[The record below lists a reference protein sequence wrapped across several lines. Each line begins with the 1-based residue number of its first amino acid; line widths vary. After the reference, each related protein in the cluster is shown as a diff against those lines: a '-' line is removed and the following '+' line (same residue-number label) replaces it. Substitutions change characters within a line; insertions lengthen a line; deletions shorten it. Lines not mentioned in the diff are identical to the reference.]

1 MYYNKQIKTRDNGNV
16 QFHDQRE
23 NKLNSTNNTNS
34 GAHTLIHDKINPFIM
49 NNVATIKSK

>member
-16 QFHDQRE
+16 QFHDQRQ

-34 GAHTLIHDKINPFIM
+34 GVHTLIHDKI
-49 NNVATIKSK
+49 IKSIH